1 MDSQSSMK
9 HILLGIL
16 LFTTIDASTTRFMD
30 YREGKQVN
38 TCLQTAELF
47 EDKWYPLTIEQKS
60 KSVKLDLTY
69 YSDKTIIL
77 GGVNL
82 KYVGVY
88 KELSMYYGITPKN
101 QSILITVSPYT
112 KSILDIKIGELHV
125 KEYTCKKKY

>member
-1 MDSQSSMK
+1 MK
-9 HILLGIL
+9 HTLLGIL
-16 LFTTIDASTTRFMD
+16 LFTTIDASTMQFMD

-47 EDKWYPLTIEQKS
+47 EDKWYPLTLEQKG

-69 YSDKTIIL
+69 YSDKTMIL

-82 KYVGVY
+82 KYVGRY
-88 KELSMYYGITPKN
+88 KKLSMYYGITPKN
-101 QSILITVSPYT
+101 QSMLITVSPYT